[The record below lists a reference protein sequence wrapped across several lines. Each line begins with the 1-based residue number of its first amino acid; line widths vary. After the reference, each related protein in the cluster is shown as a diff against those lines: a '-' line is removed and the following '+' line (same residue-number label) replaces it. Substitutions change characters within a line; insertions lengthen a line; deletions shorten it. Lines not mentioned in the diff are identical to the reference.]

1 MDILVEAHSGIRWL
15 VLAGLLATV
24 VVGFAGPK
32 RELKDPWLRA
42 VTIAF
47 DIQVALGILL
57 YVVNRGWAQGS
68 FIAVVHPIGMIVAL
82 GIFHAGLSRGR
93 RIGGSKGWRVLAIT
107 ALASL
112 AVVIAAIPW

>member
-15 VLAGLLATV
+15 VLVGLAATV
-24 VVGFAGPK
+24 VVGFARSE
-32 RELKDPWLRA
+32 RELNEPWLRWVA
-42 VTIAF
+42 IAF

-57 YVVNRGWAQGS
+57 YLVNRGWAQGS

-93 RIGGSKGWRVLAIT
+93 RIGGKKGRRVVATT